1 MDYQP
6 LLPPGIHDLT
16 EDELDN
22 HFQSGFQNST
32 TRSSLIV
39 GLKSFMNA
47 LRASGV
53 EFELW
58 IDGSFT
64 TQKENPND
72 IDLVAFAP
80 SAALNGLPP
89 QQQAILQSLFD
100 RISSRSTFGCDVL
113 RQHHGCGNTWKIG
126 TEGRKQSGRKNC
138 ARSENRKSAG

>member
-32 TRSSLIV
+32 TRPPLIA

-47 LRASGV
+47 LRTSGV

-80 SAALNGLPP
+80 AATLNGLPP
-89 QQQAILQSLFD
+89 QKQALLQSLFD
-100 RISSRSTFGCDVL
+100 RISSRSTFGCDVIYAPAEDANL
-113 RQHHGCGNTWKIG
+113 RSYWRGWYGYD
-126 TEGRKQSGRKNC
+126 
-138 ARSENRKSAG
+138 RSEQPKGIARVLVTP